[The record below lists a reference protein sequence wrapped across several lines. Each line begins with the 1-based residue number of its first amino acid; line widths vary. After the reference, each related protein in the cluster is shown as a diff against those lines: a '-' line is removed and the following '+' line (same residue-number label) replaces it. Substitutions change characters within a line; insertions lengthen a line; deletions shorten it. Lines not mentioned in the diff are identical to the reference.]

1 MLVEI
6 PDLDVIFGLI
16 LAFIGGLFTLFVYSK
31 LKSISASNEQTKQD
45 SERLEFYERQLI
57 DLKIK
62 LDAIDLENLSFS
74 QETPQNIVKNEE
86 KPVQVE
92 AKQGQVVPEQAPVP
106 ARVERTPNMSSGD
119 IVEAVLRLITDR
131 SRTSRDIQITLG
143 KSREHISRTM
153 KKMSDDGLT
162 IAAIS
167 EGGSVNPQILEY
179 NSSEDSWTL
188 KDTDLKTD
196 ELSTFSLAEAS
207 NKIAMTF
214 SGDAKRLAVITND
227 PTTGQGVA

>member
-86 KPVQVE
+86 KPVQVVE
-92 AKQGQVVPEQAPVP
+92 KQIQVVPEQAPVP

-153 KKMSDDGLT
+153 KKMSDDGLVERNTNAKPYSYSITQIGRSRLSGSDGTPQT
-162 IAAIS
+162 IA
-167 EGGSVNPQILEY
+167 PQT
-179 NSSEDSWTL
+179 S
-188 KDTDLKTD
+188 
-196 ELSTFSLAEAS
+196 
-207 NKIAMTF
+207 
-214 SGDAKRLAVITND
+214 
-227 PTTGQGVA
+227 

>member
-74 QETPQNIVKNEE
+74 EEPPKNNVTIKEE
-86 KPVQVE
+86 KPIEMSPKPPKNQ
-92 AKQGQVVPEQAPVP
+92 PTQAQ
-106 ARVERTPNMSSGD
+106 RTPNMGYD
-119 IVEAVLRLITDR
+119 NVVEAVLGLITDK

-143 KSREHISRTM
+143 KSREHISRMM
-153 KKMSDDGLT
+153 KKLYEDGLV
-162 IAAIS
+162 
-167 EGGSVNPQILEY
+167 ERNVNTKPYTYSITQKGHSRL
-179 NSSEDSWTL
+179 DG
-188 KDTDLKTD
+188 TDQ
-196 ELSTFSLAEAS
+196 LAQ
-207 NKIAMTF
+207 T
-214 SGDAKRLAVITND
+214 
-227 PTTGQGVA
+227 VAPHTS

>member
-6 PDLDVIFGLI
+6 PDLNVIFGLVS
-16 LAFIGGLFTLFVYSK
+16 AFIGGLFTLFVYSR
-31 LKSISASNEQTKQD
+31 LKADSASNNQIKAD

-74 QETPQNIVKNEE
+74 QEIPQNVVKNEE
-86 KPVQVE
+86 KPVQIVE
-92 AKQGQVVPEQAPVP
+92 KQVQIMPEQVPVP
-106 ARVERTPNMSSGD
+106 ATVEKTPNMSSGD

-153 KKMSDDGLT
+153 KKMSDNGLVERNTTAKPYSYSITQNGLSKLSGSGSTPQT
-162 IAAIS
+162 IA
-167 EGGSVNPQILEY
+167 PQT
-179 NSSEDSWTL
+179 S
-188 KDTDLKTD
+188 
-196 ELSTFSLAEAS
+196 
-207 NKIAMTF
+207 
-214 SGDAKRLAVITND
+214 
-227 PTTGQGVA
+227 

>member
-6 PDLDVIFGLI
+6 PDLDVIFGLV
-16 LAFIGGLFTLFVYSK
+16 LAFIGGLFTLFIYSR
-31 LKSISASNEQTKQD
+31 LKTNSASNDQTKAD

-74 QETPQNIVKNEE
+74 QEMPQNIVKHEEKPIQVVE
-86 KPVQVE
+86 KPVQV
-92 AKQGQVVPEQAPVP
+92 VPEQVQVP

-153 KKMSDDGLT
+153 KKMSDGGLVERNTNAKPYSYSITQNGLSKLSGTSTSPQT
-162 IAAIS
+162 IA
-167 EGGSVNPQILEY
+167 PQT
-179 NSSEDSWTL
+179 S
-188 KDTDLKTD
+188 
-196 ELSTFSLAEAS
+196 
-207 NKIAMTF
+207 
-214 SGDAKRLAVITND
+214 
-227 PTTGQGVA
+227 

>member
-6 PDLDVIFGLI
+6 PDLDVIFGLV

-31 LKSISASNEQTKQD
+31 LKAISASNDQTKQD

-74 QETPQNIVKNEE
+74 QETPQNVVKNEE
-86 KPVQVE
+86 KPVQVVE
-92 AKQGQVVPEQAPVP
+92 KKVQIVPEQVPAPV
-106 ARVERTPNMSSGD
+106 RVERTPNMSSGD

-153 KKMSDDGLT
+153 KKMSDDGLVERNTNAKPYSYSITQTGLSRLSGSGGTPQT
-162 IAAIS
+162 IA
-167 EGGSVNPQILEY
+167 PQT
-179 NSSEDSWTL
+179 S
-188 KDTDLKTD
+188 
-196 ELSTFSLAEAS
+196 
-207 NKIAMTF
+207 
-214 SGDAKRLAVITND
+214 
-227 PTTGQGVA
+227 

>member
-6 PDLDVIFGLI
+6 PDLSVIFGLVS
-16 LAFIGGLFTLFVYSK
+16 AFIGGLFTLFVYSR
-31 LKSISASNEQTKQD
+31 LKADSASNNQIKAD

-74 QETPQNIVKNEE
+74 QEIPQDIVKNEE
-86 KPVQVE
+86 KPVQVVE
-92 AKQGQVVPEQAPVP
+92 KQVQIVPEQVPVS

-153 KKMSDDGLT
+153 KKMSDDGLVKRNTNAKPYSYSITQNGLSKLSEPGSAPQT
-162 IAAIS
+162 IA
-167 EGGSVNPQILEY
+167 PQT
-179 NSSEDSWTL
+179 S
-188 KDTDLKTD
+188 
-196 ELSTFSLAEAS
+196 
-207 NKIAMTF
+207 
-214 SGDAKRLAVITND
+214 
-227 PTTGQGVA
+227 